1 VASAKSQIVFTSEG
15 TAPRW
20 FEPGRFFN
28 LWEFMK
34 KIKGQMI
41 VSVSN
46 QLTILETEAKLEKGD
61 LAITDRQALRRRID
75 AIVKDCAFLEVESML
90 DQARRI
96 RKYIDDSDPLSHE
109 MVGTLIRSLI
119 ERFSDDLGRCH
130 LLLVPNNRASLFTG
144 KQLFGPRV
152 YEAFPSAIMDIE
164 EAGKCLALSRGTATV
179 FHLMRV
185 MEAGLKATAHALSIR
200 YAPSWE
206 SYLDQIKAKMD
217 IDWKKKS
224 KKWRKE
230 EPFFRVVH
238 AHLHA
243 VKLAWRNPTM
253 HIVQNYSPEVAEE
266 IFNAVKG
273 FMRHIE
279 TKLSEP
285 KTRLPVAKKILVS
298 SVTASQT

>member
-1 VASAKSQIVFTSEG
+1 MANAKSQIESNYPALQVG
-15 TAPRW
+15 LI
-20 FEPGRFFN
+20 N

-34 KIKGQMI
+34 KINAELI

-46 QLTILETEAKLEKGD
+46 SLTLLEAGATTEDGPLVVA
-61 LAITDRQALRRRID
+61 DRQSLRRKLHEIAKNCMR
-75 AIVKDCAFLEVESML
+75 LEVPSTL
-90 DQARRI
+90 DQIKRVRL
-96 RKYIDDSDPLSHE
+96 YLDDNSPLTHE
-109 MVGTLIRSLI
+109 FVGNLIRSLI
-119 ERFSDDLGRCH
+119 ERFSDDLGRCQI
-130 LLLVPNNRASLFTG
+130 LMVPNNRAKLFTG
-144 KQLFGPRV
+144 RQLFGPRV
-152 YEAFPSAIMDIE
+152 YDAFPSAIMDIE

-185 MEAGLKATAHALSIR
+185 MEVGLKATASALFIP

-206 SYLDQIKAKMD
+206 SYLAQIKMKLDM
-217 IDWKKKS
+217 DWKKKPR
-224 KKWRKE
+224 KWRKE
-230 EPFFRVVH
+230 EPFFRAVY

-253 HIVQNYSPEVAEE
+253 HIIQNYSPEMAEE

-285 KTRLPVAKKILVS
+285 KTRSAAKKILVS
-298 SVTASQT
+298 PVTAPQT